1 MVAFDYFRAIA
12 ILIIIAGH
20 SNVPW
25 HINTLAE
32 KMLVIMVKGGTSL
45 FVFVSGFFLCY
56 RYAKDFSLSTF
67 MAAKTKFVLLPY
79 VIITT
84 LGYAF
89 YLWSDADLPFY
100 QLSGSGLPNILWD
113 HVWDHVWDHAQLLG
127 TYLLYGKISGAY
139 WYIPFIFCVFLLS
152 PLYLSYSRANTR
164 LRVVLLLF
172 AFLVSS
178 AVHRPESN
186 LNVIHSIVYF
196 TPLYFLGINVGLQ
209 WQNLKQPIERFCLV
223 FGAIALVLAGLQAS
237 FSDVVDNLHKQNM
250 FTLTSFD
257 YMIWQKASLSLFFL
271 GLCLRLQRFR
281 LPALKTVASAS
292 FALYFLHEWVLMA
305 MSNSAVITEFR
316 PSIELLS
323 WFYTIAIALG
333 ISLVI
338 ATAIKFV
345 LGLKSRYVIG
355 W

>member
-1 MVAFDYFRAIA
+1 VVAFDYFRAIA

-113 HVWDHVWDHAQLLG
+113 HVWDHAQLLG

-139 WYIPFIFCVFLLS
+139 
-152 PLYLSYSRANTR
+152 
-164 LRVVLLLF
+164 
-172 AFLVSS
+172 
-178 AVHRPESN
+178 
-186 LNVIHSIVYF
+186 
-196 TPLYFLGINVGLQ
+196 
-209 WQNLKQPIERFCLV
+209 
-223 FGAIALVLAGLQAS
+223 
-237 FSDVVDNLHKQNM
+237 
-250 FTLTSFD
+250 
-257 YMIWQKASLSLFFL
+257 
-271 GLCLRLQRFR
+271 
-281 LPALKTVASAS
+281 
-292 FALYFLHEWVLMA
+292 
-305 MSNSAVITEFR
+305 
-316 PSIELLS
+316 
-323 WFYTIAIALG
+323 
-333 ISLVI
+333 
-338 ATAIKFV
+338 
-345 LGLKSRYVIG
+345 
-355 W
+355 